1 MTQPT
6 APLTRATVKLNL
18 AGARIMLDAAESK
31 AREIGVD
38 MDIAIVDD
46 GMRLLAFHRM
56 DGAKLTS
63 IDVAIGKAYT
73 AAGTRLPTSRYAEA
87 AKAGG
92 PAFGINVSNHGNFM
106 IVGGGLPITLPCG
119 DTIGG
124 IGCSSGSA
132 EQDTEVSQAGI
143 DALLAAIG

>member
-1 MTQPT
+1 MPITRNAT
-6 APLTRATVKLNL
+6 KLTLD
-18 AGARIMLDAAESK
+18 GARIMLGAAEAK

-46 GMRLLAFHRM
+46 GMCLLAFHRM

-73 AAGTRLPTSRYAEA
+73 AAGSRLPTSRYAESA
-87 AKAGG
+87 RAGG
-92 PAFGINVSNHGNFM
+92 PAFGINVSNNGRFM
-106 IVGGGLPITLPCG
+106 IVGGGLPITLPG
-119 DTIGG
+119 GETIGG

-132 EQDTEVSQAGI
+132 EQDENVSQAGI
-143 DALLAAIG
+143 DALLTAVL

>member
-1 MTQPT
+1 MT
-6 APLTRATVKLNL
+6 
-18 AGARIMLDAAESK
+18 AAEAK
-31 AREIGVD
+31 ARQIGVD

-46 GMRLLAFHRM
+46 GTCLLAFHRM

-73 AAGTRLPTSRYAEA
+73 AAGTRLPTSRYAET

-92 PAFGINVSNHGNFM
+92 PAFGINVSNSGKFM
-106 IVGGGLPITLPCG
+106 IVGGGLPIMLPSG
-119 DTIGG
+119 ETIGG

-132 EQDTEVSQAGI
+132 EQDTQVAQAGI
-143 DALLAAIG
+143 DALLAALAAGETQ